1 MTIEF
6 LQYTFPLSGVETSIL
21 IPPLVAFGISFF
33 TSMGGI
39 SGAFLLLPFQMS
51 VLGFTSPAV
60 TSTNFLFNVI
70 GTPGG
75 VYRYAR
81 ECRFVWPVAFLIV
94 AGIIPGVLIGY
105 YLRITY
111 LPDPKTFKF
120 FVGCVLLLIA
130 VKLLKEALYGKTTVS
145 QTPESC
151 TLTDKVAEASI
162 EMKTTR
168 FNFKGATYSFA
179 TAKLLGLALVVGIIG
194 GVYGIGGRCDYRPV
208 FNHRFQT
215 AGVCHCGRGVTGDL
229 CFIAGRCDLLQ
240 PHPDQWGG
248 GNPGLVARYPVRRR
262 GADGDVSGRQGA
274 KIYARKMDKTDA
286 GNSDYYRRI
295 KIYSRF
301 LGYLKIVGFW
311 KKAGRLHGTGF
322 CEPNP

>member
-1 MTIEF
+1 MDF
-6 LQYTFPLSGVETSIL
+6 FHFTFPISGVETFIL

-60 TSTNFLFNVI
+60 TSTNFLFNVT

-81 ECRFVWPVAFLIV
+81 ECRFVWPVAILIV

-105 YLRITY
+105 YVRITY

-130 VKLLKEALYGKTTVS
+130 VKLLKEALNGKAAAAQDGCSLSDRIEDSSIEIKTTH
-145 QTPESC
+145 
-151 TLTDKVAEASI
+151 
-162 EMKTTR
+162 
-168 FNFKGATYSFA
+168 FNFKGTVYSFT

-194 GVYGIGGRCDYRPV
+194 GVYGIGGGSIIAPFLITFFGLPV
-208 FNHRFQT
+208 YAIAGAVLLGTFVSSL
-215 AGVCHCGRGVTGDL
+215 AGVTFYSLIPINGAVAAPDWLLGILFGV
-229 CFIAGRCDLLQ
+229 
-240 PHPDQWGG
+240 GG
-248 GNPGLVARYPVRRR
+248 LMGMYL
-262 GADGDVSGRQGA
+262 GA
-274 KIYARKMDKTDA
+274 KVQKYVPGRW
-286 GNSDYYRRI
+286 I
-295 KIYSRF
+295 KLMLGTVIIMVASKYILRF
-301 LGYLKIVGFW
+301 WGI
-311 KKAGRLHGTGF
+311 
-322 CEPNP
+322 

>member
-1 MTIEF
+1 MEF
-6 LQYTFPLSGVETSIL
+6 LKFTFSLSGVETFIF

-51 VLGFTSPAV
+51 VLGFTSPSV
-60 TSTNFLFNVI
+60 TSTNFLFNVT

-81 ECRFVWPVAFLIV
+81 ECRFVWPVAILIV

-130 VKLLKEALYGKTTVS
+130 FKLLKEVLNGKALATQGI
-145 QTPESC
+145 C
-151 TLTDKVAEASI
+151 LLTDTVEEASI
-162 EMKTTR
+162 EMKTTH

-179 TAKLLGLALVVGIIG
+179 TAKLLGLALAVGIVG
-194 GVYGIGGRCDYRPV
+194 GVYGIGGGSIIAPFLITFFRLPV
-208 FNHRFQT
+208 YAIAGAVLLGT
-215 AGVCHCGRGVTGDL
+215 LVSSLAGVTFYSLIPINGAVATPDWLLGILFG
-229 CFIAGRCDLLQ
+229 AG
-240 PHPDQWGG
+240 
-248 GNPGLVARYPVRRR
+248 GLVGMYLGARV
-262 GADGDVSGRQGA
+262 Q
-274 KIYARKMDKTDA
+274 KYAPEKW
-286 GNSDYYRRI
+286 I
-295 KIYSRF
+295 KLMLGTVIIIVASKYILRF
-301 LGYLKIVGFW
+301 I
-311 KKAGRLHGTGF
+311 TG
-322 CEPNP
+322 